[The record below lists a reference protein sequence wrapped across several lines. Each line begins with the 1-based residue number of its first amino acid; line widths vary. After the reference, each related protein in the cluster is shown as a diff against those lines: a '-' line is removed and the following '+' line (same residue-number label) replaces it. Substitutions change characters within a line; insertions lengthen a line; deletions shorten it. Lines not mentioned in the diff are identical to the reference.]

1 MHPMSRHQYY
11 VWRCTGDDYIRT
23 EGAKGRGEG
32 KGLPLRLLDCFLL
45 VTPVVSEALAA
56 FLLADGVAD
65 AVFLTGLTSTGAAS
79 GELSL
84 SVGGVGPATASAM
97 CAEGWERSSAAPALL
112 QVAFSCAMTANN

>member
-1 MHPMSRHQYY
+1 MHPMARRQYGG
-11 VWRCTGDDYIRT
+11 VPGMTISGLEVRRV
-23 EGAKGRGEG
+23 RGEG

-45 VTPVVSEALAA
+45 VTPVVSEALAD

-97 CAEGWERSSAAPALL
+97 C
-112 QVAFSCAMTANN
+112 TK